1 MEKTQTTIIYI
12 MAGTSLYFLLHFFN
26 NMVNT
31 VGIIFN
37 ENKADTSGSK
47 SFTYLDVYF
56 KTCETTNKEI
66 YNILCSFFT
75 VLNECKNFTKN
86 NIKLIFYPG
95 CEDCESI
102 EDESTT
108 TEKENTPVVKP
119 EIRYEDKY
127 LEQIRALPDEYIFT
141 EEELAKQETL
151 FDEFLRN
158 AKTALINEKWMLKNE
173 LNSCLQELSDIDNI
187 EFSEDDKKITYDED
201 GDEIA
206 PFEER
211 IKEKKIYYSNEI
223 DRVKSKLF
231 ILNQKEICENEVRET
246 VVSHIINEKLDT
258 LKNNFIIEKTPLGNV
273 LMFYNNK
280 KETFEYYSDNS
291 IPYRFLEVVSRKYVL
306 TFKCR
311 FLYIDME
318 KELQKYETKI
328 AEKEMKEKELK
339 EKALKEKEL
348 KETDNLNNSVE
359 STSKKNVFAKFK
371 SYNKDA
377 GSGRVNKAPP
387 PKNSIPNNKVNKA
400 DNENVLLKEKSNHY
414 TCEGKFANFNIL
426 KKVDR
431 KVVDKKYSM
440 TFADFKKSMIHKK

>member
-1 MEKTQTTIIYI
+1 MEQTQTTIIYI
-12 MAGTSLYFLLHFFN
+12 MAGSSLYFLLYFLNHMFY
-26 NMVNT
+26 VAT
-31 VGIIFN
+31 SLVN
-37 ENKADTSGSK
+37 ENNDNTSGSG
-47 SFTYLDVYF
+47 SPTYLDIYL
-56 KTCETTNKEI
+56 KTRETTNKEI
-66 YNILCSFFT
+66 YNMLCSFFT
-75 VLNECKNFTKN
+75 LLNECKNFTNN
-86 NIKLIFYPG
+86 NIKLIFFHN
-95 CEDCESI
+95 CEDCAAI
-102 EDESTT
+102 EDEDSATK
-108 TEKENTPVVKP
+108 EKENVVVKP
-119 EIRYEDKY
+119 EIKYEDKY

-141 EEELAKQETL
+141 EEEMVRQEFL
-151 FDEFLRN
+151 FDEFLKN
-158 AKTALINEKWMLKNE
+158 AKTALINEKWMLKND
-173 LNSCLQELSDIDNI
+173 LNSCLQELSDIENI
-187 EFSEDDKKITYDED
+187 EFSEDDKNVTYDED

-206 PFEER
+206 PFEDR
-211 IKEKKIYYSNEI
+211 IEEKKNYYINEI
-223 DRVKSKLF
+223 DRIKTKLCV
-231 ILNQKEICENEVRET
+231 LNEKELCENEVRET

-311 FLYIDME
+311 FLYVDME
-318 KELQKYETKI
+318 KELQKYEKKL
-328 AEKEMKEKELK
+328 AEKEMKEKELQ

-348 KETDNLNNSVE
+348 QEKDSFNNSVE
-359 STSKKNVFAKFK
+359 STSKKSVFAKFK

-387 PKNSIPNNKVNKA
+387 PKNSIPNNKVSKT

-440 TFADFKKSMIHKK
+440 TFADFKKSMINKK